1 MISISV
7 KTVLCVIVLSFVV
20 FLVGGDEHNHN
31 VSTYPHNLIWES
43 KHLFVYQLLGCY
55 FSIDMLPCF

>member
-7 KTVLCVIVLSFVV
+7 KTVLNVIVLSFVV

-31 VSTYPHNLIWES
+31 VSCIQTIEFEKVEHF
-43 KHLFVYQLLGCY
+43 FV
-55 FSIDMLPCF
+55 SIRY